1 MPLRVL
7 LITQNT
13 NVKIPKYPQRQSF
26 FFVFSDAKIVIC
38 LYSEIKKNLNIL
50 VEESQGNVYL
60 LAKRREIKSE
70 TTITIHSKISLDL

>member
-38 LYSEIKKNLNIL
+38 LYSEIKKKP
-50 VEESQGNVYL
+50 EYPCGRKPR
-60 LAKRREIKSE
+60 KRLSAREK
-70 TTITIHSKISLDL
+70 TRN